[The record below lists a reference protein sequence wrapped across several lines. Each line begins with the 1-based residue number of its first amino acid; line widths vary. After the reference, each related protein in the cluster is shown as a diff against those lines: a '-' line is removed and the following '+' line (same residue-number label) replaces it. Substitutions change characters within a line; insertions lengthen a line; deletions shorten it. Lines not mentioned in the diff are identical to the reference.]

1 MSLALVFHPSVRIDM
16 DDAYTWYETQN
27 RGRGEEFLLT
37 PLLQKVL
44 GRIKNNPEMHGKESY
59 GDVQRCLTRRFPYGV
74 FYRVDADRICIVAV
88 YHAKRDPA
96 GWKSRV

>member
-1 MSLALVFHPSVRIDM
+1 MRLALVFHPSVRIDM

-27 RGRGEEFLLT
+27 PGRGEDFLSSVE
-37 PLLQKVL
+37 KVL
-44 GRIKNNPEMHGKESY
+44 DAIQNNPEMHAKIY
-59 GDVQRCLTRRFPYGV
+59 GDVRRCLTRRFPYGV
-74 FYRVDADRICIVAV
+74 FYRLETDRICIVAV

>member
-27 RGRGEEFLLT
+27 PGRGEDFLSSV
-37 PLLQKVL
+37 QKVL
-44 GRIKNNPEMHGKESY
+44 DRIQNNPEMHARIY
-59 GDVQRCLTRRFPYGV
+59 GDVRRCLTRRFPYGV
-74 FYRVDADRICIVAV
+74 FYRVEADRICIVAV